1 MSNNSSK
8 KHTHQPEDNK
18 YLNMDLLRFT
28 TAGSVDDGKS
38 TLIGRLLYDSKS
50 IFEDQM
56 EAIEK
61 SSKSSGEEEV
71 NLALLTDGLKAERE
85 QKITIDVAYRYFATP
100 KRKFIIADTPGHTQY
115 TRNMVTGA
123 STAELAIVLL
133 DASKGVLTQSR
144 RHAFISSLLKIPHL
158 VVAVNKMD
166 LVDYDEGRFNEIVS
180 EFREFAKKLEID
192 NITYIPISALKGD
205 NVVSKSRISAKSG
218 LPGDDGKNLESG
230 SSQNTGQP
238 SGSRQTGGETNHMS
252 WYNGPTLLH
261 HLETVKVDASRNV
274 IDFRFPVQYVIRPNQ
289 NFRGF
294 SGQISSGRIK
304 PGDEVTALPSK
315 ISSRVKE
322 IVTKDGNLEE
332 AFAGDSVVLTIEDE
346 IDISRGDMIV
356 RKNNVPEVTTAFEGY
371 LCWMNEE
378 AMEPGRQYLM
388 MHTTKTTPVFIDK
401 LIYKMNVDT
410 LSREDADRLQLNEI
424 GRAKFRTAQP
434 LFIDAYQVNQKTGSF
449 VIIDPASNVT
459 VGAGMIRA
467 GSTESNGRGEL
478 TDDGRRKTGE
488 PSVAGPPSSVSPN
501 VTWEPW
507 NIPREEREKR
517 NGHEANVLWL
527 TGISGAG
534 KSTIA
539 KALEKKL
546 WEEGKQTILLDGDQ
560 VRHGLNGDLGFSPED
575 RTENIRRVGEVARLF
590 FEHGNIVICTFVSP
604 YKADRDRVRSLV
616 PEGRF
621 REIHITCSSETAQK
635 RDPKGLY
642 EKAKKGEI
650 KGLTGYDGEY
660 QMPDKATLTIDTD
673 DVDVN
678 LAVEKLVQI
687 LKK

>member
-1 MSNNSSK
+1 MNKSNGK
-8 KHTHQPEDNK
+8 TQQKEPDNN
-18 YLNMDLLRFT
+18 YLDMDLLRFT

-61 SSKSSGEEEV
+61 TSKSSGEEEV

-123 STAELAIVLL
+123 STAELAIVLI

-158 VVAVNKMD
+158 VVAINKMD
-166 LVDYDEGRFNEIVS
+166 LVDYDENRFNEILS
-180 EFREFAKKLEID
+180 DFREFAKKLEID
-192 NITYIPISALKGD
+192 DITYIPISALKGD
-205 NVVSKSRISAKSG
+205 NVVSKTRT
-218 LPGDDGKNLESG
+218 KNGTES
-230 SSQNTGQP
+230 
-238 SGSRQTGGETNHMS
+238 NHMP

-294 SGQISSGRIK
+294 SGKIASGRIK
-304 PGDEVTALPSK
+304 PGDEITALPSK

-322 IVTKDGNLEE
+322 IVTKDENLDE
-332 AFAGDSVVLTIEDE
+332 AVAGDSVVLTIEDE

-356 RKNNVPEVTTAFEGY
+356 RKNNVPEVTTKFEAY

-378 AMEPGRQYLM
+378 AMETGRQYLM
-388 MHTTKTTPVFIDK
+388 MHTTKTTPVFVDK

-410 LSREDADRLQLNEI
+410 LGHENAENLQLNEI
-424 GRAKFRTAQP
+424 GRAKFTTAQP

-449 VIIDPASNVT
+449 IIIDPASNVT
-459 VGAGMIRA
+459 LGAGMIRSS
-467 GSTESNGRGEL
+467 STESNGRYE
-478 TDDGRRKTGE
+478 KTKDT
-488 PSVAGPPSSVSPN
+488 SVSPN

-517 NGHEANVLWL
+517 NGHEAKVLWL

-546 WEEGKQTILLDGDQ
+546 WEAGKQTVLLDGDQ
-560 VRHGLNGDLGFSPED
+560 VRHGLNGDLGFSPHD
-575 RTENIRRVGEVARLF
+575 RKENIRRVGEVARLF
-590 FEHGNIVICTFVSP
+590 FEHGNIVLCTFVSP
-604 YKADRDRVRSLV
+604 YNADRDAIREKLLD
-616 PEGRF
+616 GRF
-621 REIHITCSSETAQK
+621 VEVHVTCDPKTAQE

-650 KGLTGYDGEY
+650 KGLTGFDGTYEE
-660 QMPDKATLTIDTD
+660 PEDAEFVVNTD
-673 DVDVN
+673 EMSVDEIVN
-678 LAVEKLVQI
+678 MI
-687 LKK
+687 LSKI